1 MSADHFQHYVDAFTA
16 GGFKRPFDW
25 YRNIDRNWRDTAFL
39 QGKTIDQ
46 PSLFIVGEK
55 DPVRHYAGRHEA
67 AQGDWLT
74 NLRGQVVIDDA
85 GHWIQQER
93 ADAVNAALIDFLR
106 AVG

>member
-1 MSADHFQHYVDAFTA
+1 M
-16 GGFKRPFDW
+16 
-25 YRNIDRNWRDTAFL
+25 
-39 QGKTIDQ
+39 
-46 PSLFIVGEK
+46 
-55 DPVRHYAGRHEA
+55 RHYAGRHEA